1 MESFDILFPLNIPPL
16 TYNVPEDLEGLV
28 NPGQLVK
35 AYIKNTE
42 RVGLVIGRSSV
53 QGIRPINCLCASEP
67 IISEPLLKLIE
78 WMSDYYIINKGLVFK
93 TMYSIGFFEA
103 VSNLSA
109 KGGLG
114 EDLPVQQNKGRY
126 QTILFHI
133 PSFEEEISFLSDLSE
148 KKRNIIILG
157 PERSHIERVA
167 EKIGSHLGE
176 RLCLLHGDLSKREK
190 RRVFS
195 RIISGQADIVLGT
208 RIAIFS
214 PIKNVSTIIILREED
229 SSYKNIQGMKFH
241 GRDVAVMRG
250 YLEKA
255 NVMLTSAAPSA
266 ESYYNAIKG
275 KYKFVRYGGKIKG
288 QRVEIIDM
296 NRHPKASQ
304 YMSKR
309 VIEIVKTSLRSGGRT
324 LFLINRKG
332 YSLIRCKDCNY
343 IEGCKTCNIPLVYHK
358 DRGQLLCHYCGRSF
372 QLKELCPV
380 CGGATLESVGAG
392 IQRIE
397 AEIERHLGINP
408 LRLEKG
414 IKIKDLKTFEGIKDG
429 IVIVS
434 TGIIKQLLPERFF
447 DACIFINPDIQLQFP
462 DFRSGERLFQGL
474 FNMRDWVRPDGFIL
488 IQTRFPENHIFRA
501 FRKRSIDEFYDVE
514 LSMRKSLL
522 YPPFSRFARVLI
534 TAEREDLKILKERQ
548 NSTIR
553 GLIYSSQFHES
564 DINGLSSWRLIL
576 KSPSKKRLHDGIKEI
591 ISAIGDKKGV
601 KITVDVD
608 PTTIG

>member
-1 MESFDILFPLNIPPL
+1 MESFDILFPLNISPL
-16 TYNVPEDLEGLV
+16 TYNVPEDLKGLIR
-28 NPGQLVK
+28 PGQFVK
-35 AYIKNTE
+35 AHIKNTE

-53 QGIRPINCLCASEP
+53 DGMKSINGLCGSDP

-78 WMSDYYIINKGLVFK
+78 WMSDYYITNKGLVLK
-93 TMYSIGFFEA
+93 TMYSREFFEV
-103 VSNLSA
+103 VSNLSE
-109 KGGLG
+109 KEGPGLN
-114 EDLPVQQNKGRY
+114 LPTQNKGRY
-126 QTILFHI
+126 HTLLFNI

-148 KKRNIIILG
+148 KRRNIIILS

-167 EKIGSHLGE
+167 EKIGSLLGE
-176 RLCLLHGDLSKREK
+176 RLCLLHGDLSKKEK
-190 RRVFS
+190 RQVFS
-195 RIISGQADIVLGT
+195 RIISGQSDVVLGT

-214 PIKNVSTIIILREED
+214 PVKNVSTIIVLREED
-229 SSYKNIQGMKFH
+229 SSYKNIQGMRFH

-255 NVMLTSAAPSA
+255 EVFLSSAAPSV
-266 ESYYNAIKG
+266 ESYYNVLKG
-275 KYKFVRYGGKIKG
+275 KYKFVRYGGKIK
-288 QRVEIIDM
+288 QRLEIIDM
-296 NRHPKASQ
+296 NRHPKASPHI
-304 YMSKR
+304 SKR
-309 VIEIVKTSLRSGGRT
+309 AIEIAKTSLRSGGRI
-324 LFLINRKG
+324 LFLVNRKG

-343 IEGCKTCNIPLVYHK
+343 VEGCKTCNIPLVYHK
-358 DRGQLLCHYCGRSF
+358 DKGQLLCHYCGRGF

-397 AEIERHLGINP
+397 AELGKHLGINP

-414 IKIKDLKTFEGIKDG
+414 VRIKDLKNFEGIKDG
-429 IVIVS
+429 TVIVS

-462 DFRSGERLFQGL
+462 HFRSGELLFQGL

-488 IQTRFPENHIFRA
+488 IQTRFPDNHIFRA

-534 TAEREDLKILKERQ
+534 TSEGEDLKSLKEGQ
-548 NSTIR
+548 NSTIK

-564 DINGLSSWRLIL
+564 DISGMATWRLIL

-608 PTTIG
+608 PVTID

>member
-28 NPGQLVK
+28 NPGQFVK

-109 KGGLG
+109 KEGLG

-190 RRVFS
+190 RQVFS

-255 NVMLTSAAPSA
+255 DVMLTSAAPSA

-397 AEIERHLGINP
+397 AEIERHLCINP

-414 IKIKDLKTFEGIKDG
+414 IKIKDLKTFEGIKNG